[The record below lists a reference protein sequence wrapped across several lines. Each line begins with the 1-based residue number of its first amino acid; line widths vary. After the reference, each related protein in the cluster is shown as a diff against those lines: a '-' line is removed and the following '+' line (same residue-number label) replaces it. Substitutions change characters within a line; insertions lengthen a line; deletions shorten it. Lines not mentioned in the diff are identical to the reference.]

1 MTRNRL
7 TIALG
12 TLLVAACVTTTPDP
26 TALVPKP
33 ALDILTQARGELVR
47 MGYTITQMPTDS
59 LNEKGK
65 EPLGGAVVGERFAG
79 RDLDTGGLLFEVIT
93 VMATP
98 REGKAQLTIHSG
110 TELQAGNGLWR
121 SPAAST
127 KEVRNAAAALLKRLQ

>member
-1 MTRNRL
+1 MKRNRL
-7 TIALG
+7 TLTLG
-12 TLLVAACVTTTPDP
+12 SLLLVACVTATPDP

-33 ALDILTQARGELVR
+33 PLDILTQARAELVR

-65 EPLGGAVVGERFAG
+65 EPLGGAVVGEKYAG

-98 REGKAQLTIHSG
+98 SGGQAQLTIHSG
-110 TELQAGNGLWR
+110 MELQAGNGLMR
-121 SPAAST
+121 SPTAST